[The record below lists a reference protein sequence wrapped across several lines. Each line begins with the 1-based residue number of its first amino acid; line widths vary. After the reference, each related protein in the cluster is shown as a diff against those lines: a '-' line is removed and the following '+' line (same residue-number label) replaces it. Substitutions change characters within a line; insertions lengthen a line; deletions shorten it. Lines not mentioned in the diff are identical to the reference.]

1 MGGRRDQ
8 AQGGTARMGH
18 LSVSPGLAPLTSS
31 PGWGEASGGRG
42 IKGRMPQPS
51 PQLTHLVVR
60 APNPQNR
67 RRHSGPSTASRVPQ
81 TYPHPLGS
89 TVEVRQLHP
98 RHWAGNRVGQGS
110 SQTGFSGDSKISL
123 SCRWGRIT
131 SDPRGSGP
139 KDPISPA
146 LQLLEAFPRILN
158 PTNQFKSQPHTT
170 GQLTALLNLSPH
182 L

>member
-1 MGGRRDQ
+1 
-8 AQGGTARMGH
+8 MGH
-18 LSVSPGLAPLTSS
+18 LSVSPGLASLTSS
-31 PGWGEASGGRG
+31 PGWGEPNGGRG
-42 IKGRMPQPS
+42 IKGQMPQPS
-51 PQLTHLVVR
+51 PQLTHLAVP

-81 TYPHPLGS
+81 THPHPLGPPGKHCRGEAA
-89 TVEVRQLHP
+89 TPQALGRKP
-98 RHWAGNRVGQGS
+98 GGAGKQPDRFLWEAS
-110 SQTGFSGDSKISL
+110 DSKISL